1 MTTYPSQKQSNGSNR
16 TVGDLANSARVRAL
30 SIMTENTFAKMLL
43 TFDDIIETEY
53 AQKYQSEQHEQLII
67 ETSLA
72 HPQPSLEP
80 EPITDE
86 LIEKAL
92 LVIRKFRT
100 TDSAKEMQLCLL
112 WLAGKGWAGLTLA
125 QLANIKI

>member
-72 HPQPSLEP
+72 HPQP
-80 EPITDE
+80 
-86 LIEKAL
+86 
-92 LVIRKFRT
+92 
-100 TDSAKEMQLCLL
+100 
-112 WLAGKGWAGLTLA
+112 
-125 QLANIKI
+125 